1 MSTLQFPPPPESIE
15 LVSQN
20 LLTEQPK
27 TPLEQSKLNRWKSN
41 LHLLASRFPVLEN
54 SQQNVKF
61 KLRLLFI
68 AIVILYVLVILIV
81 GYLIGAT
88 HYFVKKLL

>member
-15 LVSQN
+15 LISQN
-20 LLTEQPK
+20 LLSEQPA
-27 TPLEQSKLNRWKSN
+27 TPLEHKLNRWKSN
-41 LHLLASRFPVLEN
+41 LHLLTSRFPVLDT
-54 SQQNVKF
+54 SQKNFKF
-61 KLRLLFI
+61 KFKIIFI
-68 AIVILYVLVILIV
+68 AVVILYVLVILIV